1 MNMLISLAE
10 SGRINEEAN
19 IRDKQ
24 STIINS
30 GVEMIWKILLDIKN
44 WHKWNEDVAH
54 IKHSTVSEGEEFQW
68 KLSGQNIKSVFR
80 KIQKEEL
87 LAWTSTMNGK
97 KVINVWRLEPT
108 DGNQTIVTI
117 EQSMEGFKTLFYSH
131 QKLHNTLLH
140 WLTRLKQCAET
151 GAI

>member
-1 MNMLISLAE
+1 MLISLAE

-24 STIINS
+24 STIINARA
-30 GVEMIWKILLDIKN
+30 EMIWKTLSDIKN
-44 WHKWNEDVAH
+44 WHQWNEDIASVRL
-54 IKHSTVSEGEEFQW
+54 STIEVGEEFQW
-68 KLSGQNIKSVFR
+68 KLSGQKITSIFR

-87 LAWTSTMNGK
+87 LTWTSTMNGK

-131 QKLHNTLLH
+131 QKLHNTLLN
-140 WLTRLKQCAET
+140 WLARLKQCTERS
-151 GAI
+151 AI